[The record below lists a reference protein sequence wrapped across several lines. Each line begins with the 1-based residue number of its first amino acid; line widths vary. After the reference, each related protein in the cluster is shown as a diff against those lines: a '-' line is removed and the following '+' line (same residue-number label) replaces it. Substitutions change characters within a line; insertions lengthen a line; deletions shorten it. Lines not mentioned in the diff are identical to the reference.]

1 MHHNTVRRRENRER
15 LLAAAAR
22 NIAEVGFA
30 HITRERLMDGSGLAH
45 NTFRAHFPRTDLLL
59 AAICERHAHALL
71 EATGCIDPDDP
82 RPPRAALVATASRIL
97 ACIDARPHA
106 HTVLMRDRACLP
118 PAQRAG
124 TDHLGDVA
132 AFQIDCA
139 WSALRP
145 DLASPERYAGLTR
158 ALRTLLLRWP
168 DWREPGPPG
177 HPDAAADRC
186 VAMVEATVDRAPP
199 ASAHAP
205 WPPRPAPNPHAHWMS
220 DEAAARCTVIGAPPR
235 HDPRDAG
242 AENPPNR
249 HDPRD
254 APRHDS
260 RDAPAGPEP
269 APPAAP
275 AHPGLAL
282 RDALAQ
288 RGLPPT
294 LAAARLGIS
303 RQRLHQ
309 LTRGTR
315 AITSDTALR
324 LESLL
329 GEHAETW
336 MARQARH
343 DLDTSRRRA
352 ATDEA

>member
-1 MHHNTVRRRENRER
+1 
-15 LLAAAAR
+15 
-22 NIAEVGFA
+22 
-30 HITRERLMDGSGLAH
+30 
-45 NTFRAHFPRTDLLL
+45 
-59 AAICERHAHALL
+59 
-71 EATGCIDPDDP
+71 
-82 RPPRAALVATASRIL
+82 
-97 ACIDARPHA
+97 
-106 HTVLMRDRACLP
+106 
-118 PAQRAG
+118 
-124 TDHLGDVA
+124 
-132 AFQIDCA
+132 
-139 WSALRP
+139 
-145 DLASPERYAGLTR
+145 
-158 ALRTLLLRWP
+158 
-168 DWREPGPPG
+168 
-177 HPDAAADRC
+177 
-186 VAMVEATVDRAPP
+186 
-199 ASAHAP
+199 
-205 WPPRPAPNPHAHWMS
+205 MS

-324 LESLL
+324 LETLL

-352 ATDEA
+352 ASNDGKEGQGSALDPPGASRPWTGVV